1 MEFRKERNFIVAYD
15 MEVMQGKWNISTG
28 EFIGKSGKPVTSCP
42 RAFVYNNLPYT
53 SGATENTRLGGAI
66 RFYREWF
73 GNNGRRY
80 TEAIGQRLEALLSVG
95 LIPHDCR
102 DLLSTRRLTKDVV
115 RYCKEQLNGMYNDSQ
130 VENYLFRAKYQSFL
144 EGRPSWVVETF
155 LRCVDEIPL
164 DFLKSFLNR
173 AENEHIEAFWRNGYS
188 PVGNVTE
195 VLQNYYKKC
204 KEMYGEAKVTP
215 NLLTNYAH
223 INALYKDYSEKHY
236 NEVLTRNND
245 KPFLYFLSNGYEA
258 RPLLTREAF
267 HEEGEN
273 QHNCVERLY
282 MEKVHDGCTYVV
294 TVRRIGA
301 PEKSVITCEVNHR
314 GQIVQYYAFANSTPR
329 EEAQIA
335 FRSAYAAHLMDSM
348 KTP

>member
-15 MEVMQGKWNISTG
+15 AEVMQGKWNISTG
-28 EFIGKSGKPVTSCP
+28 EYIGKSGKVVVSCP
-42 RAFVYNNLPYT
+42 RAFVYNNLPYF
-53 SGATENTRLGGAI
+53 SSQTENNRLGGAI
-66 RFYREWF
+66 RFYREYYE
-73 GNNGRRY
+73 NNRNY
-80 TEAIGQRLEALLSVG
+80 TEKIGKRLEALLSVG
-95 LIPHDCR
+95 LIPYEYY
-102 DLLSTRRLTKDVV
+102 DLLSTCRLTKEVV
-115 RYCKEQLNGMYNDSQ
+115 RYCKEELHGVYRHNAVVD
-130 VENYLFRAKYQSFL
+130 YLSRVKYQSFL

-173 AENEHIEAFWRNGYS
+173 AENEHIEAFWGTRYNNA
-188 PVGNVTE
+188 GNVRE

-236 NEVLTRNND
+236 NEVLARNND
-245 KPFLYFLSNGYEA
+245 KSFLYFQSNGYEA
-258 RPLLTREAF
+258 RPMLTREAF

-282 MEKVHDGCTYVV
+282 MEKVHNGQTYVV
-294 TVRRIGA
+294 TVRRINA
-301 PEKSVITCEVNHR
+301 PEKSVITCEVNHNR
-314 GQIVQYYAFANSTPR
+314 RIIQYYAFANSKPT

-335 FRSAYAAHLMDSM
+335 FRSAYAAHLMENM

>member
-15 MEVMQGKWNISTG
+15 MEVMQGKWNITTG
-28 EFIGKSGKPVTSCP
+28 QFIGKSGKPVVSCP
-42 RAFVYNNLPYT
+42 RAFVYSNLPYA
-53 SGATENTRLGGAI
+53 SGETENTRLGGAI
-66 RFYREWF
+66 RFYREWYV
-73 GNNGRRY
+73 NNGRRY

-115 RYCKEQLNGMYNDSQ
+115 CYCKEELNSMYNDNQ
-130 VENYLFRAKYQSFL
+130 VGNYLSRAKYQSFL
-144 EGRPSWVVETF
+144 EGRPAWVADAF
-155 LRCVDEIPL
+155 LRCVGDMPI
-164 DFLKSFLNR
+164 DFLKTFLNR
-173 AENEHIEAFWRNGYS
+173 AEQEHIISFWYNRYDNTS
-188 PVGNVTE
+188 NVVE
-195 VLQNYYKKC
+195 MMRNYYNKC

-236 NEVLTRNND
+236 NEILAHNND
-245 KPFLYFLSNGYEA
+245 KPFLYFQSNGYEA

-282 MEKVHDGCTYVV
+282 MKKVYNGDTHVV
-294 TVRRIGA
+294 TVRRIDA

-329 EEAQIA
+329 EKAQIA
-335 FRSAYAAHLMDSM
+335 FRSAYAAHLMNNM